1 MILQWLNNF
10 NMSSEQS
17 IYVKSLHRQI
27 VDIDEKNIPEK
38 IKTKVNINHLL
49 AKLKEKQKLKNKENL
64 LFLTLIGSIVITI
77 GIISSL

>member
-1 MILQWLNNF
+1 
-10 NMSSEQS
+10 MSSEQS
-17 IYVKSLHRQI
+17 IDVKSLHGQT

-38 IKTKVNINHLL
+38 NKTRVNINHLL
-49 AKLKEKQKLKNKENL
+49 LRLKEKQKLKNKENL

>member
-1 MILQWLNNF
+1 
-10 NMSSEQS
+10 MSSEQS
-17 IYVKSLHRQI
+17 IDVKSSHGKI

-49 AKLKEKQKLKNKENL
+49 VKLKKKQKLKNKENL

>member
-1 MILQWLNNF
+1 
-10 NMSSEQS
+10 MSSEQS
-17 IYVKSLHRQI
+17 IDVKSLHGQT
-27 VDIDEKNIPEK
+27 VDIDEKNIREK

-49 AKLKEKQKLKNKENL
+49 VKLKEKQKLKNKENL